1 MIAQLSSFVEFF
13 SAVYVTM
20 SLDNTF
26 CKDFWTP
33 DYNKDIERIFNKYP
47 FKDSLIYKNL
57 LDSTVSI
64 AVRVQNS
71 SRKKGGF
78 MLAFCIFLLIYIG
91 LENPQIA
98 DSLYYRLPLS
108 YICGIVFIFII
119 FFQKFLFRKW
129 KNVFL
134 LIVLLAFAFWMLDS
148 CYSLSSDAEIIS
160 RADKFSIRGIKFEIS
175 LANLDQYILIATL
188 IFPILHQLFSN
199 WIYSRIYKKYLET
212 GLAEEY
218 KLYSESKDGIE
229 QHDKSMVAKVYL
241 TAFNDSYFNN
251 GDRNVT
257 SLNNVLYE
265 RLLKITSPSI
275 YKLIYSYTLFQFCYL
290 YNRLFSHSKES
301 TNGNESEQLPGTA
314 EIDYEKQYTNLL
326 QFQRETKKSLRE
338 YCKVK
343 GIDAKDFVAWIRLH
357 KKSK

>member
-98 DSLYYRLPLS
+98 DSLY
-108 YICGIVFIFII
+108 
-119 FFQKFLFRKW
+119 
-129 KNVFL
+129 
-134 LIVLLAFAFWMLDS
+134 
-148 CYSLSSDAEIIS
+148 
-160 RADKFSIRGIKFEIS
+160 
-175 LANLDQYILIATL
+175 
-188 IFPILHQLFSN
+188 
-199 WIYSRIYKKYLET
+199 
-212 GLAEEY
+212 
-218 KLYSESKDGIE
+218 
-229 QHDKSMVAKVYL
+229 
-241 TAFNDSYFNN
+241 
-251 GDRNVT
+251 
-257 SLNNVLYE
+257 
-265 RLLKITSPSI
+265 
-275 YKLIYSYTLFQFCYL
+275 
-290 YNRLFSHSKES
+290 
-301 TNGNESEQLPGTA
+301 
-314 EIDYEKQYTNLL
+314 
-326 QFQRETKKSLRE
+326 
-338 YCKVK
+338 
-343 GIDAKDFVAWIRLH
+343 
-357 KKSK
+357 